1 MDIFYDACF
10 YNAEVCK
17 SAGFIFLEP
26 MLYGAPGLQYRLV
39 SVIIS
44 RR

>member
-1 MDIFYDACF
+1 MVTFYDTCS
-10 YNAEVCK
+10 YNGLVCK

-26 MLYGAPGLQYRLV
+26 MLYGAPGLEHRLV

>member
-1 MDIFYDACF
+1 MVTSYESSS
-10 YNAEVCK
+10 YNDHVCK

-26 MLYGAPGLQYRLV
+26 MLYGAPGLEHRLV